1 MLEWFLMS
9 KIDETKKTRIAP
21 VLRAY
26 FKVAIQYPW
35 LLALIFLGGAIIEG
49 AGVWS
54 ALVIKDFADLISQGT
69 PTADV
74 VTSLFWVLA
83 LFAGVSFLGWCGQR
97 MRQLGLVYIEPKAMN
112 DLSRSAFTYL
122 IGHSHDFFA
131 SNFAGSLSR
140 RVTRYA
146 RSFESVLDNISFNFY
161 STLLYTVGILVVLSM
176 KSLVLG
182 AIVLAWTIFFI
193 YLQIAMAKWRQPLR
207 ILRAE
212 EDSKV
217 TGVLSDAI
225 GNHSAISQFAAE
237 KHEISIFDKTLD
249 SWKAA
254 TLKSWLADN
263 WIWAVQ
269 GLFVLFIEVA
279 ILAAS
284 ILLWERGLFTVGDFV
299 LIQIYIIG
307 LIDKVWNIG
316 HAMKNLYSAFA
327 EAYEMVEIFEK
338 PHAIQDV
345 ADAKPLILT
354 KGQVDFNDVTFRFN
368 EDRVILEKFN
378 LTIHGGEKVA
388 LVGPSGAGKSTLTR
402 LLLRLY
408 DVSDGAVRIDGQD
421 VRTLTQASLRENIS
435 FVPQEPVLFH
445 RTLRENIAYGR
456 PDATLEEIIIAAKK
470 AHCHEF
476 IDSLPQK
483 YETYV
488 GERGIKL
495 SGGERQRV
503 AIARA
508 ILKNAP
514 VLILDE
520 ATSSLDSESEALIQD
535 ALRVLMEGKTV
546 IVVAHRLSTIMSMD
560 RILVI
565 EGGRIAAEGTHDQL
579 LDEKDGLYHKLWSI
593 QAGGFLSEN

>member
-1 MLEWFLMS
+1 MS